1 MVIGWYVHHHGFG
14 HVARFLA
21 VHPHVR
27 GPVRAFS
34 SLPRPAGLGDAV
46 EWIVLPEDADT
57 VEHEDGRRFDPR
69 HADPTVR
76 GALHW
81 APHDHPGHR
90 ARLARIAAGAGDLRA
105 MVVDVSAEVV
115 AFARLLGL
123 RTIAVTQPGERTD
136 AAHALA
142 YDLADRIL
150 APWAHGAVP
159 AGALATRTDRVVWT
173 GGISRYDG
181 RGAGFRGAGGARGLG
196 AGEGA
201 PAERSV
207 LFLGRVLDD
216 DVRRDAEELLAA
228 AGWRTRAVGHDAATR
243 IDDPWPLVTSHTV
256 VVSAAGQ
263 NSVADLAAAGARAV
277 VVAQDRPF
285 DEQRHTAC
293 ALHRWGLARV
303 APEGVDAAGI
313 LALVEAAAAD
323 EPDWSRWQVAGAAQ
337 RAAESIEAMLP

>member
-1 MVIGWYVHHHGFG
+1 MVIGWYVHHHGYG

-21 VHPHVR
+21 VHPHLR
-27 GPVRAFS
+27 TPVRAFS
-34 SLPRPAGLGDAV
+34 SLPRPAGLGAEV
-46 EWIVLPEDADT
+46 EWIALPDDADT
-57 VEHEDGRRFDPR
+57 VEHDDGTICDPR
-69 HADPTVR
+69 EGDPTVR
-76 GALHW
+76 GSLHW

-90 ARLARIAAGAGDLRA
+90 ARLTRIASQSADLRA

-123 RTIAVTQPGERTD
+123 RTLAVTQPGERTD

-159 AGALATRTDRVVWT
+159 VGALSTRTDRVVWT

-181 RGAGFRGAGGARGLG
+181 RSSPDAD
-196 AGEGA
+196 
-201 PAERSV
+201 AERSV

-216 DVRRDAEELLAA
+216 EVRREAEERLSA
-228 AGWRTRAVGHDAATR
+228 AGWRTRAVGHDPDSR
-243 IDDPWPLVTSHTV
+243 IEDPWPLVTSHTV

-303 APEGVDAAGI
+303 APEDVDGAGI
-313 LALVEAAAAD
+313 VALVEAAATDA
-323 EPDWSRWQVAGAAQ
+323 PDWSQWQVAGAAE
-337 RAAESIEAMLP
+337 RAAEAVEAMLP

>member
-1 MVIGWYVHHHGFG
+1 MIGWYVHHHGYG
-14 HVARFLA
+14 HVARFRA
-21 VHPHVR
+21 VQPHLR
-27 GPVRAFS
+27 ERVRAFS
-34 SLPRPAGLGDAV
+34 SLPRPDGLGDDV
-46 EWIVLPEDADT
+46 EWIVLPHDADT
-57 VEHEDGRRFDPR
+57 IEREDGTLCDPR
-69 HADPTVR
+69 DGDPTAR

-90 ARLARIAAGAGDLRA
+90 ARLARIAARADDLRVF
-105 MVVDVSAEVV
+105 VVDVSAEVV

-123 RTIAVTQPGERTD
+123 RTVAVTQPGERTD

-159 AGALATRTDRVVWT
+159 SGALSPRTDRVVWT

-181 RGAGFRGAGGARGLG
+181 RVADAAD
-196 AGEGA
+196 
-201 PAERSV
+201 AERSV
-207 LFLGRVLDD
+207 LFLGRALDD
-216 DVRRDAEELLAA
+216 DVRRTAERQLAA
-228 AGWRTRAVGHDAATR
+228 AGWRTCAIGHDAASR
-243 IDDPWPLVTSHTV
+243 IDDPWSLLSSHTV

-293 ALHRWGLARV
+293 ALHRWNLARV
-303 APEGVDAAGI
+303 APEGVDAAGVV
-313 LALVEAAAAD
+313 ALVEAAAGD
-323 EPDWSRWQVAGAAQ
+323 EPDWARWQVAGAAE
-337 RAAESIEAMLP
+337 RAAEAVEAMLP

>member
-1 MVIGWYVHHHGFG
+1 MVIGWYVHHHGYG
-14 HVARFLA
+14 HAARFLA
-21 VHPHVR
+21 VHPHLR
-27 GPVRAFS
+27 QPVRAFS

-46 EWIVLPEDADT
+46 EWIVLPDDADAI
-57 VEHEDGRRFDPR
+57 EREDGTVFDPR
-69 HADPTVR
+69 EADPTVR

-90 ARLARIAAGAGDLRA
+90 ARLARIAAGAADLRA

-123 RTIAVTQPGERTD
+123 RTVAVTQPGERTD
-136 AAHALA
+136 DAHALA

-181 RGAGFRGAGGARGLG
+181 RAAAS
-196 AGEGA
+196 
-201 PAERSV
+201 PDTERSV

-216 DVRRDAEELLAA
+216 DVRRDAEALLASL
-228 AGWRTRAVGHDAATR
+228 GWRTSAVGHDAASR
-243 IDDPWPLVTSHTV
+243 IDDPWPLLTSHTV

-263 NSVADLAAAGARAV
+263 NSIADLATAGARAV

-293 ALHRWGLARV
+293 ALHRWNLARV
-303 APEGVDAAGI
+303 APEDVDAEGVA
-313 LALVEAAAAD
+313 ALVEAAATD
-323 EPDWSRWQVAGAAQ
+323 VPDWSRWQVAGAAQ
-337 RAAESIEAMLP
+337 RAAEAVEAMLP

>member
-34 SLPRPAGLGDAV
+34 SLPRPAGLGDEV
-46 EWIVLPEDADT
+46 EWVVLPDDADI
-57 VEHEDGRRFDPR
+57 VDREDGTRCDPR
-69 HADPTVR
+69 AADPTVR

-90 ARLARIAAGAGDLRA
+90 ARLTRIAERA
-105 MVVDVSAEVV
+105 ADVRVMVVDVSAEVV

-123 RTIAVTQPGERTD
+123 RTVAVTQPGERTD
-136 AAHALA
+136 PAHALA

-159 AGALATRTDRVVWT
+159 AGALARRTDRVVWT

-181 RGAGFRGAGGARGLG
+181 RTADRTD
-196 AGEGA
+196 
-201 PAERSV
+201 AERSV
-207 LFLGRVLDD
+207 LFLGRVLAD
-216 DVRRDAEELLAA
+216 DVLRDAEERLSA
-228 AGWRTRAVGHDAATR
+228 AGWRTRAIGHDASSR
-243 IDDPWPLVTSHTV
+243 IDDPWPLLSTHTV

-303 APEGVDAAGI
+303 APDDVDAAAI
-313 LALVEAAAAD
+313 TALVEAAATD
-323 EPDWSRWQVAGAAQ
+323 DPDWSRWQVAGAAE
-337 RAAESIEAMLP
+337 RAAEAIEAMLP

>member
-1 MVIGWYVHHHGFG
+1 MVIGWYVHHHGYG

-21 VHPHVR
+21 VQPHLR
-27 GPVRAFS
+27 ERVRAFS
-34 SLPRPAGLGDAV
+34 SLPRPAGLTDDV
-46 EWIVLPEDADT
+46 EWVVLPDDADAI
-57 VEHEDGRRFDPR
+57 EDEDGTVFDPR
-69 HADPTVR
+69 AADPTVR

-90 ARLARIAAGAGDLRA
+90 ARLTLLARRAADLRA
-105 MVVDVSAEVV
+105 IVVDVSAEVV

-123 RTIAVTQPGERTD
+123 RTLAVTQPGERTD

-159 AGALATRTDRVVWT
+159 SGALTTRTDRVVWT

-181 RGAGFRGAGGARGLG
+181 RAVERAD
-196 AGEGA
+196 
-201 PAERSV
+201 AERSV

-216 DVRRDAEELLAA
+216 DVRRDAEGLLAA
-228 AGWRTRAVGHDAATR
+228 AGWRTRAIGHDAASR

-303 APEGVDAAGI
+303 APDDVDAAGI
-313 LALVEAAAAD
+313 EALVEAAATD
-323 EPDWSRWQVAGAAQ
+323 DPDWSRWQVVGAAE
-337 RAAESIEAMLP
+337 RAAEAIEAMLP

>member
-1 MVIGWYVHHHGFG
+1 MIGWYVHHHGFG

-21 VHPHVR
+21 VHPHLR

-34 SLPRPAGLGDAV
+34 SLPRPAALADDVEWVVLPDDADAV
-46 EWIVLPEDADT
+46 ER
-57 VEHEDGRRFDPR
+57 EDGSRFDPR

-90 ARLARIAAGAGDLRA
+90 ARLARIAAGAADLRA

-159 AGALATRTDRVVWT
+159 AGALAARTDRVVWT

-181 RGAGFRGAGGARGLG
+181 RGATTPDAGRT
-196 AGEGA
+196 
-201 PAERSV
+201 V

-216 DVRRDAEELLAA
+216 DVRRDAERLLAA
-228 AGWRTRAVGHDAATR
+228 AGWRTHAVGHDADSR

-263 NSVADLAAAGARAV
+263 NSIADLAAAGARAV

-313 LALVEAAAAD
+313 LALVEAAASD
-323 EPDWSRWQVAGAAQ
+323 EPDWSRWQVVGAAQ
-337 RAAESIEAMLP
+337 RAAEAVEAMLP

>member
-1 MVIGWYVHHHGFG
+1 MIGWYVHHHGFG

-21 VHPHVR
+21 VHPHLR
-27 GPVRAFS
+27 EPVRAFS
-34 SLPRPAGLGDAV
+34 SLPRPTGLGDGV
-46 EWIVLPEDADT
+46 EWIVLPDDADT
-57 VEHEDGRRFDPR
+57 VEHDDGSRFDPR
-69 HADPTVR
+69 QADPTVR

-90 ARLARIAAGAGDLRA
+90 ARLARIAAGAADLRA

-123 RTIAVTQPGERTD
+123 RTVAVTQPGERTD

-159 AGALATRTDRVVWT
+159 AGALSSRTDRVVWT

-181 RGAGFRGAGGARGLG
+181 RGGRFGGDGFGGGG
-196 AGEGA
+196 DGA

-216 DVRRDAEELLAA
+216 DVRRDAEDLLAA
-228 AGWRTRAVGHDAATR
+228 AGWRTHAVGHDAGSR
-243 IDDPWPLVTSHTV
+243 IDDPWPLVTSSTV
-256 VVSAAGQ
+256 IVSAAGQ

-303 APEGVDAAGI
+303 APDGVDAAGI
-313 LALVEAAAAD
+313 VGLVEAAAND
-323 EPDWSRWQVAGAAQ
+323 SPDWSRWQVAGAAE